1 MAKQTFIELE
11 NESLGVQSFEI
22 THAERILNY
31 PLGSGWN
38 LPKDSKYTFDK
49 ENGIRPR
56 QDKAS
61 TKE

>member
-1 MAKQTFIELE
+1 MTKQTFIELE

-31 PLGSGWN
+31 PNGSGWE
-38 LPKDSKYTFDK
+38 LIKGSKYIFDK

-56 QDKAS
+56 QDKGS